1 MNFFRRLCIDY
12 QFVVVVNLSAVK
24 IMLSRCIMIYFFF
37 LTCGCQPKSKSD
49 LLYEKDLSAR
59 QEACDLA
66 VNPQQD
72 ICHDS
77 NQ

>member
-1 MNFFRRLCIDY
+1 MRLHVDY
-12 QFVVVVNLSAVK
+12 QFVATLNLSAVK
-24 IMLSRCIMIYFFF
+24 IMLSRCITIYFFF

-49 LLYEKDLSAR
+49 LLYEKDLTAR
-59 QEACDLA
+59 KKLVIMA